1 MAPFAIAELLLWL
14 RQGSLCEA
22 GTLEEKMLFWFCSL
36 SLQLLLGAMLSYY
49 SCLTLSSGTKKMVI
63 CVSTVTQAKNGKSKF
78 PKPAPR
84 YLTASDRLLTK
95 AFNTLVKFP
104 TRSDNRFYRFFT
116 QRKLSCVFLPESS
129 TKHFCNLVNIPGEI
143 GKRAK
148 PVCNFCGQLPAV
160 KPLQTQKE
168 ASVLFSC
175 PIEYFYPYLRPISYC
190 K

>member
-1 MAPFAIAELLLWL
+1 MF
-14 RQGSLCEA
+14 
-22 GTLEEKMLFWFCSL
+22 
-36 SLQLLLGAMLSYY
+36 SLQLPLGAMVSYY
-49 SCLTLSSGTKKMVI
+49 SCLRLSSGTKKMVI

-129 TKHFCNLVNIPGEI
+129 TKHFCNLVNIPGEV

-160 KPLQTQKE
+160 KPLQTQK
-168 ASVLFSC
+168 ALSNTSIPTCVPSVIVNRTRNFRYD
-175 PIEYFYPYLRPISYC
+175 EYVRVYVRGFEMIAGACSIFNLLIHR
-190 K
+190 